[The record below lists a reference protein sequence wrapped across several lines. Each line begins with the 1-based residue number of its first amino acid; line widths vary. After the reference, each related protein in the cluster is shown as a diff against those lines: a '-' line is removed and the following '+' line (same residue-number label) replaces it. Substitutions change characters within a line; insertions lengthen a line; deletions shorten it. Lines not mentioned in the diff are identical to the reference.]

1 MLSKSKQQITFRL
14 FLFGL
19 GFAVFHI
26 APVFLNF
33 DIWNKLMIADIFD
46 LTTPYVMILLV
57 WYVLAFRKSVN
68 IPQISRTVKWLFFLG
83 AVTFIE
89 GHGMHLSSNAIHRL
103 VQPDISAPLHKLTYF
118 FDERLGH
125 ILWDSGNILL
135 GLSIL
140 LYGFRR
146 VGKPIYIR
154 QRGLIFVGASFYGF
168 TYFANAVEGQTVV
181 FTFPYAI
188 LLAVLLF
195 ILNHR
200 GRWQATN
207 DPIPLFFLSAAGV
220 SIILFLTWFIWQ
232 GGFPEFSSLG
242 WIYRSIVREPINP

>member
-33 DIWNKLMIADIFD
+33 EIWNKLMIADIFD

-57 WYVLAFRKSVN
+57 WYVLASGKSVN
-68 IPQISRTVKWLFFLG
+68 KPQLSRTVKWLFFLG
-83 AVTFIE
+83 TVTFIE
-89 GHGMHLSSNAIHRL
+89 GHGMHLSANAIHRL
-103 VQPDISAPLHKLTYF
+103 ISSDMPAPLHNLTYF

-140 LYGFRR
+140 LYGFQREE
-146 VGKPIYIR
+146 KPISLR
-154 QRGLIFVGASFYGF
+154 QTGLITVGASFYGF
-168 TYFANAVEGQTVV
+168 TYFANAVEGQTTI
-181 FTFPYAI
+181 FTVPYAI
-188 LLAVLLF
+188 LLALTLG
-195 ILNHR
+195 ILNRR
-200 GRWQATN
+200 GRWHPATASAS
-207 DPIPLFFLSAAGV
+207 LFFFIATAV
-220 SIILFLTWFIWQ
+220 SLIFFLIWFIWQ

-242 WIYRSIVREPINP
+242 WI